1 MIDLITNN
9 AFGTLIS
16 RFLVNAI
23 SMILLMFVIYY
34 PRYRNKE
41 LVTSAA
47 LFNIFIFSVLTV
59 LSRAEFGVAGGF
71 GLFAIL
77 ALFTLRS
84 EQISKI
90 EITYFFGSVSIAV
103 ICAVQGTTLP
113 LVVAIATLVLIGTFI
128 IDHPKILHSVSSLNL
143 TLDKIESCVLADPST
158 MIHNLSQ
165 LLGVEVM
172 SYHVISLDYINDMVK
187 INVYY
192 RKH

>member
-1 MIDLITNN
+1 MIDLTNN
-9 AFGTLIS
+9 AISVLIA
-16 RFLVNAI
+16 RFMIDAI
-23 SMILLMFVIYY
+23 AMILLMFAIYY

-47 LFNIFIFSVLTV
+47 LFNIFTFSVLTV
-59 LSRAEFGVAGGF
+59 LSKAEFGVAGGF

-103 ICAVQGTTLP
+103 ICAVQGITLP
-113 LVVAIATLVLIGTFI
+113 LVIAIVILALAGTFI
-128 IDHPKILHSVSSLNL
+128 IDHPKVLYSVGSLNL
-143 TLDKIESCVLADPST
+143 VLDKIESCVLADPST
-158 MIHNLSQ
+158 MTNNLSE

-172 SYHVISLDYINDMVK
+172 SYHIISLDYINDMVK